1 MRAHAIAAYRRYWTA
16 ELIALGL
23 AGLAVL
29 VLFAWTD
36 LDIAAQR
43 PHYHPELSDPWPVS
57 HYLVW
62 SVLYRAA
69 PWVTGSLAVLG
80 AG

>member
-1 MRAHAIAAYRRYWTA
+1 M
-16 ELIALGL
+16 GL

-43 PHYHPELSDPWPVS
+43 PHYHPELSDPS
-57 HYLVW
+57 Q
-62 SVLYRAA
+62 A
-69 PWVTGSLAVLG
+69 
-80 AG
+80 